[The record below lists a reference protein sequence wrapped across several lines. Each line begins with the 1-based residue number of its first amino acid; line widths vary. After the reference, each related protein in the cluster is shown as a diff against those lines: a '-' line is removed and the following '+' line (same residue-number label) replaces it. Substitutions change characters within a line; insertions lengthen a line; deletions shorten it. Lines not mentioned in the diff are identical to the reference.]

1 VNSRLTVTGMS
12 CSTCSATVEE
22 SVGELEGVSSVD
34 VNFATDE
41 ANVEYDPEAVS
52 LARIYEAIEDAGYT
66 PERKRTTVEIAGM
79 SCATCAETNAGA
91 IEDLPGVLDADVNFA
106 TDEANVEFNPADVS
120 PPAIYDAIE
129 AAGYTPDR
137 GGDDDG
143 LTEERESAV
152 ESELQ
157 TKRRWVIVG
166 GLLTAPF
173 VVVMLEML
181 TGEFLPGW
189 FDWVEFAAAT
199 LLMATLG
206 RHFLVGAYTAAVNN
220 HQANM
225 DTLVAMGA
233 LTGYLYS
240 VAVIT
245 DLVTGGLY
253 FEAVAFILWFIYLGV
268 WLEVRSK
275 ARASSALRE
284 LLEMRA
290 EEATV
295 LEDGEEVVVPVEDVA
310 VGDVMKVRPG
320 EKIPTDGVVVDGE
333 SAVDESM
340 VTGESVPVEKSEGD
354 EVIGSTINEQGVLY
368 AEATRVGE
376 ETAIQQIV
384 TRVKEAQAR
393 QPDVQRLVDRVSAYF
408 VPAVI
413 LNAVLW
419 AALWFLFPGALYG
432 ASDAIGSVIPVLEPV
447 GGGPAPAV
455 PGTGASIPLFE
466 FSVVVLASAI
476 LIACPCALG
485 LATPMAT
492 MVGSTISAKN
502 GVLYKGADVLEQARD
517 IDAVVFDKTGTLTH
531 GEMELT
537 DVVPAAGADGGP
549 DAATR
554 RDGGEELPDGG
565 VLEPGHTESRDVDE
579 ETLLRVAAS
588 AESGS
593 EHPLAQAIV
602 AAAEERDLTLSDP
615 EDFENVPGH
624 GVRATLPE
632 GEVLVGNRKLLRDE
646 GVDPAPVAATMERLE
661 REGKTAMLVALDG
674 DLLGVVAN
682 ADTVRESAGETVDQL
697 HERGYEVLML
707 TGDNKHTGR
716 AIGEQLGIPPE
727 NVHAEVLP
735 EDKAD
740 AIDDIQADG
749 SRAVMVGDGVNDA
762 PALTTA
768 HVGVAIGSGTDV
780 AIESGDITL
789 MRDEPADVI
798 KAMRIADATISK
810 VRQNLFW
817 ALAYNAT
824 LIPIASVGLLN
835 PALAGAAMAFSS
847 VSVVSNSLAFMRW
860 DPHEEYVFAPFR
872 PFVWARDRLAG

>member
-1 VNSRLTVTGMS
+1 MS

-22 SVGELEGVSSVD
+22 AVGELDGVSSVD
-34 VNFATDE
+34 VNVATDE
-41 ANVEYDPEAVS
+41 ANVEYDPAETS
-52 LARIYEAIEDAGYT
+52 LASLYEAIEAAGYT

-79 SCATCAETNAGA
+79 SCATCAETSADA
-91 IEDLPGVLDADVNFA
+91 IEDVPGVLGADVNFS
-106 TDEANVEFNPADVS
+106 TDEATVEFNPADVS
-120 PPAIYDAIE
+120 LSAVYNAIE

-137 GGDDDG
+137 GGDER

-152 ESELQ
+152 KSELR
-157 TKRRWVIVG
+157 TKRRWVLLG
-166 GLLTAPF
+166 GLLTVPF
-173 VVVMLEML
+173 VVVMAEMVL
-181 TGEFLPGW
+181 GGFLPGW

-199 LLMATLG
+199 VLMATLG
-206 RHFLVGAYTAAVNN
+206 RHFLAGAYTAAVNN

-225 DTLVAMGA
+225 DTLVALGA
-233 LTGYLYS
+233 STGYIYS
-240 VAVIT
+240 TAVIASV
-245 DLVTGGLY
+245 VTGGLY

-275 ARASSALRE
+275 ARASNALRE

-295 LEDGEEVVVPVEDVA
+295 VENDEEVVVPVEDVA
-310 VGDVMKVRPG
+310 VGDVMKIRPG
-320 EKIPTDGVVVDGE
+320 EKVPTDGVVVDGE

-340 VTGESVPVEKSEGD
+340 VTGESMPVEKTAGE

-384 TRVKEAQAR
+384 TRVKKAQAR

-419 AALWFLFPGALYG
+419 SVLWFLFPGALYG
-432 ASDAIGSVIPVLEPV
+432 ASDAIGSVIPLLEPV
-447 GGGPAPAV
+447 GGGPEPAV
-455 PGTGASIPLFE
+455 PGTAASVPLFE

-492 MVGSTISAKN
+492 MVGSTLSAKN

-537 DVVPAAGADGGP
+537 DIVPAGADGGP
-549 DAATR
+549 DRATR
-554 RDGGEELPDGG
+554 RDGGGELPDGG
-565 VLEPGHTESRDVDE
+565 VLEPGGVNPRNLDE

-602 AAAEERDLTLSDP
+602 AAAEERGLELSTPD
-615 EDFENVPGH
+615 EFENVPGH
-624 GVRATLPE
+624 GIRATLSE
-632 GEVLVGNRKLLRDE
+632 GEVLVGNRRLLREHDI
-646 GVDPAPVAATMERLE
+646 DPEPLAGTMERLE
-661 REGKTAMLVALDG
+661 REGKTAMLVALDS

-682 ADTVRESAGETVDQL
+682 ADTVRKSAGETVTQL
-697 HERGYEVLML
+697 HDRGYEVLML
-707 TGDNKHTGR
+707 TGDNRHTGR
-716 AIGEQLGIPPE
+716 AIGEQLDIPPE

-740 AIDDIQADG
+740 EIAAIQADG

-789 MRDEPADVI
+789 MRDDPANVM
-798 KAMRIADATISK
+798 KALRIADATISK

-824 LIPIASVGLLN
+824 LIPVASVGLLN

-860 DPHEEYVFAPFR
+860 DPHEEYVFLPAR
-872 PFVWARDRLAG
+872 PLVWARARLTG